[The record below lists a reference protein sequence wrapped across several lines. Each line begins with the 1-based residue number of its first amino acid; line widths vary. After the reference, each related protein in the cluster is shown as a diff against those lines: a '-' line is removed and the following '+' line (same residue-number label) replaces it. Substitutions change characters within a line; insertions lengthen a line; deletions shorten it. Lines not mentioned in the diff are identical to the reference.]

1 MSGEDNK
8 ENILADHTAQDADG
22 LDNGLNT
29 NGSEAND
36 FDPIQVEVWRHL
48 LASVAEEMGVTLER
62 TAYSPNIKERLDHSC
77 ALFDSEGRL
86 LAQAAH
92 IPVHLGAMPLMIQ
105 ALRPRLDWQPGTMW
119 LCNDPRLGGTHLPD
133 ITLVAPVYAEEKG
146 ERKKEKGANAA
157 AFPFPISPFSLLG
170 FVASRAHHAD
180 IGGLS
185 PGSLPLS
192 TEAFHEGLIL
202 PPVRLVENGAVRH
215 DILDLVCANSRTP
228 DERRGDLAAQIAACE
243 TGIRRFRALVE
254 EYGPKMFALRT
265 QENIAYAALSVRNAL
280 RHLPVGVY
288 QAQDVLDDDGA
299 GGVDIPIVVTM
310 TVGAEG
316 AVCFD
321 FTGSAPQVRGSL
333 NATEAITR
341 SACYYIARCLVE
353 DEIPTNEGCFAPV
366 TVIAPPGTVVN
377 ARFPAAVAAG
387 NVETSQRIVDVLLR
401 ALAQA
406 LPKRAVAASQG
417 TMNNLTIGGYDAMRG
432 RAFAYYETIAG
443 GAGATSEQA
452 GASGIQ
458 THMTNTRN
466 TPVESFESH
475 YPLRVLEYA
484 LADGTGGTGEYAGGN
499 GIIRRLQLLTPAR
512 ISLLTERRVH
522 APFGAHG
529 GANGQPGLNALQTP
543 GQPVQTLPGKWS
555 GDCLEDTI
563 LTIRTP
569 GGGGWGQA
577 KRERDAEAEELVSE
591 TEKPAPYGTCQVQ

>member
-1 MSGEDNK
+1 MSQSVSSGAQTEAQSADAS
-8 ENILADHTAQDADG
+8 ESGLSLPLAST
-22 LDNGLNT
+22 
-29 NGSEAND
+29 S

-62 TAYSPNIKERLDHSC
+62 AAYSPNIKERLDHSC
-77 ALFDSEGRL
+77 ALFDSAGRL

-105 ALRPRLDWQPGTMW
+105 TLRPRLDWQPGTMW
-119 LCNDPRLGGTHLPD
+119 LCNDPRAGGTHLPD
-133 ITLVAPVYAEEKG
+133 ITLVASVYEEAEGKRRKAKEAGG
-146 ERKKEKGANAA
+146 EDTSALRL
-157 AFPFPISPFSLLG
+157 SPSLLG

-202 PPVRLVENGAVRH
+202 PPVRLVENGVVRQ

-228 DERRGDLAAQIAACE
+228 QERRGDLAAQIAACE
-243 TGIRRFRALVE
+243 TGIRRFGALVG
-254 EYGPKMFALRT
+254 EYGLETFALRT
-265 QENIAYAALSVRNAL
+265 QENIAYAAQAVRHAL
-280 RHLPVGVY
+280 RGVPPGVY
-288 QAQDVLDDDGA
+288 HGADVLDDDGA
-299 GGVDIPIVVTM
+299 GNVNIPIVVTM
-310 TVGAEG
+310 TVTPEG
-316 AVCFD
+316 GVCFD
-321 FTGSAPQVRGSL
+321 FTGSASQTRGSL

-341 SACYYIARCLVE
+341 SACYYIARCLVDE
-353 DEIPTNEGCFAPV
+353 EIPTNEGCFAPV

-406 LPKRAVAASQG
+406 IPERVCAASQG
-417 TMNNLTIGGYDAMRG
+417 TMNNLTMGGYDQAREK
-432 RAFAYYETIAG
+432 AFAYYETIAG
-443 GAGATSEQA
+443 GAGAAREQA

-466 TPVESFESH
+466 TPVESLESH

-484 LADGTGGTGEYAGGN
+484 IADGTGGTGQYAGGD
-499 GIIRRLQLLTPAR
+499 GILRRMLLLADCR

-522 APFGAHG
+522 SPFGARG
-529 GANGQPGLNALQTP
+529 GENGQPGLNLLQLP
-543 GQPVQTLPGKWS
+543 GQTVQTLPGKWS
-555 GDCLEDTI
+555 GDCAADTI
-563 LTIRTP
+563 LTLRTP
-569 GGGGWGQA
+569 GGGGWGASQ
-577 KRERDAEAEELVSE
+577 VSS
-591 TEKPAPYGTCQVQ
+591 APNPSSQHRPSC